1 MLFKTG
7 NHLYIRKLL
16 WSSKKKL
23 LQHKRNYTNTYIPL
37 HTYPKVKPLVLRS
50 KIKHKSLLL
59 IENGYVNATLSS
71 MQAFHEPTGKNVRDS
86 LYRDGDSAGEQGE
99 WVRTAV

>member
-1 MLFKTG
+1 MVL
-7 NHLYIRKLL
+7 
-16 WSSKKKL
+16 KKKL

-59 IENGYVNATLSS
+59 IENGYVNTTLSS
-71 MQAFHEPTGKNVRDS
+71 MQAFHEPTGKNVRFS
-86 LYRDGDSAGEQGE
+86 VAGRRFCQQTRGVGE
-99 WVRTAV
+99 NSCLNVTHRLL